1 MVLSFCCN
9 IILPKYFHDVIPG
22 YNWKM
27 DRVYESII
35 VSESGLLYF
44 VFIFMYTL
52 MINFIKPESYHKL
65 RSVTYLYIMMVASSV
80 ICLYLKLPCIR
91 SYMHHVLLFLAF
103 VVLIIS
109 SHSLHNSSVM
119 HKLRY
124 LSMHLFLSVKNL
136 GPDMA

>member
-9 IILPKYFHDVIPG
+9 IILPKYFHDVIPS

-27 DRVYESII
+27 DRVYESNI

-65 RSVTYLYIMMVASSV
+65 RSITYLYIMMVASSV
-80 ICLYLKLPCIR
+80 ICIYLKLPCHH
-91 SYMHHVLLFLAF
+91 SYRHHVLLCLAF
-103 VVLIIS
+103 MVFIIS

-119 HKLRY
+119 HKLNICPY
-124 LSMHLFLSVKNL
+124 ICFYQ
-136 GPDMA
+136 